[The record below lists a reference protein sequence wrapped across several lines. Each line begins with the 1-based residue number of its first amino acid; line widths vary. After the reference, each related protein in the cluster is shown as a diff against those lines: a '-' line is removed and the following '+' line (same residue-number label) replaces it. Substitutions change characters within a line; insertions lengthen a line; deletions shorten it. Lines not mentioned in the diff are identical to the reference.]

1 MESVDVGQDAELL
14 FVRPSLDVVVAVAA
28 TAVGTAALQL
38 AAPTEVSAL
47 VATVELVVRVE
58 AASETGCPSFAVAI
72 DLAVAASPDAIVAAG
87 DLDPLRYLVVAAAVG
102 KVVLDDLVEA
112 RMIPDLE

>member
-1 MESVDVGQDAELL
+1 M
-14 FVRPSLDVVVAVAA
+14 
-28 TAVGTAALQL
+28 
-38 AAPTEVSAL
+38 
-47 VATVELVVRVE
+47 
-58 AASETGCPSFAVAI
+58 AI

>member
-1 MESVDVGQDAELL
+1 MESVYVGQDAELP